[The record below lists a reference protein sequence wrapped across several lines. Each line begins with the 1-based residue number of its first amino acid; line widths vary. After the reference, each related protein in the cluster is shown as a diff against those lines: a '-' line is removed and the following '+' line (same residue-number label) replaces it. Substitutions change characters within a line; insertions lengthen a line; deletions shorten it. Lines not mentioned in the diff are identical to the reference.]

1 MENKDIRWEQRFMNY
16 RKALKQL
23 TRFVETENLN
33 DMEQQGMIKA
43 FEYTY
48 ELAWN
53 TMKDYYECKG
63 EVNIQGSRDAFRLA
77 FKRGL
82 VSDGQLWL
90 DMVDDR
96 RSTVHTYDEDR
107 ADEISEK
114 IRDVYFGLF
123 VRLETRLLVESKTV

>member
-1 MENKDIRWEQRFMNY
+1 MEH
-16 RKALKQL
+16 
-23 TRFVETENLN
+23 
-33 DMEQQGMIKA
+33 
-43 FEYTY
+43 Y
-48 ELAWN
+48 E
-53 TMKDYYECKG
+53 DYYECKG